1 VSKEAFQIEFDDE
14 SASATGRKNDQLSFE
29 VSQEAHLSLEL
40 IDGTPFLFGNRSGFL
55 DLVKILIKL
64 GLVSIKT
71 VSTFICAEISAM
83 RASSQTR

>member
-40 IDGTPFLFGNRSGFL
+40 IDGTRFFSAIDRGSL
-55 DLVKILIKL
+55 IL
-64 GLVSIKT
+64 
-71 VSTFICAEISAM
+71 
-83 RASSQTR
+83 